1 MIGMVLK
8 VVCPTVRLPSE
19 TSNRKRPRGD
29 LGWTDD
35 ATSFSSS
42 TSEGSKRRFSG
53 ISEKRE
59 EINDIFSSVKDFS
72 STTFVGLKRR
82 HHREDVLTKLGAPA
96 VKQQKMPFKQRVGL
110 AAAKKKRDVK
120 NEEKAKES
128 GVVLAAVVSKKSRND
143 KGRREGSTN
152 SRSIPGRASSISKSH
167 VESSAFGITTKSGVM
182 HLSKKRLPEKL
193 MRQKR

>member
-1 MIGMVLK
+1 MVLK

-29 LGWTDD
+29 MGWNDEAST
-35 ATSFSSS
+35 FSSS
-42 TSEGSKRRFSG
+42 TSDGSKRRFSG

-59 EINDIFSSVKDFS
+59 EINDIFTSVKDFS
-72 STTFVGLKRR
+72 STTFQGLKRR
-82 HHREDVLTKLGAPA
+82 HYREDVLTKLGAPA

-128 GVVLAAVVSKKSRND
+128 GVVLATVNKKSRND
-143 KGRREGSTN
+143 RGRREGSTN
-152 SRSIPGRASSISKSH
+152 SRSTPGRASSISKSH
-167 VESSAFGITTKSGVM
+167 TESSAFGITTKSGVM